1 MIDGL
6 FFTSDGSPIVD
17 HHFILSGGYPVN
29 ITNTQFYD
37 ITMDYYPLFESYG
50 GSGFYWENNYFRNVV
65 PPSKTNWAI
74 LLANGFTDWT
84 LVNQTFE
91 NVPPQGSTGII
102 SISSGS
108 SGSAPGDSTITFG
121 GNISFINCVSPTL
134 SAMTAAIPNIFSDFA
149 IHIKSLES
157 NPSRF
162 ILRDSDLSLFFY
174 QAYNQL
180 PGAQISI
187 EVGSIDVDTSIVEE
201 NEYERFIFQCDL
213 YDYEYAGGYSNPNI
227 TATITVLGD
236 IVSNGMGIAS
246 RGYGNAGLP
255 SNLAINT
262 WLKIGGSLNYTIN
275 GDVSTA
281 FRLTWPMDIYADSI
295 NGNHVPRA
303 SDGLVPTFV
312 TFQPDQ
318 FSSSSAHVTFDV
330 THDMIITSSNTPFEL
345 SEVTSPSPAS
355 TPVPILPHS
364 TVAPIYLNTPNL
376 TLNITVGSL
385 VISNFSLPRDANTH
399 FGAAIAVLRS
409 TLNITTTD
417 GDVVFFGNQN
427 VGGNGGALYV
437 ASDAPGMTVHTPN
450 TRGIVFNANVAAYGG
465 AIYVDPVATSGD
477 LVSFSSAAILLFNNI
492 ALYGGG
498 AVVLPHAY
506 VETLF
511 PASKTVLS
519 GNGAGEFGCVFA
531 FGSSPSSS
539 DVGDSTCSSGAYE
552 ATEESN
558 SWRLIPSYQNATY
571 CGQYEALCTNLPIPP
586 SPPVSPTASPI
597 PVPTNPT
604 PAPAATPVPVTTGCV
619 PTTNLPPGSYC
630 ENGVYRTD
638 SQSFIDYINNGT
650 STKPAVVDAPV
661 FISGGNVTI
670 LSLTLGN
677 VLSLANGIAMLSS
690 NNCIS
695 VSTVS
700 VSMSPGDIDKITSS
714 KSTSALL
721 IQSSCSPDTSS
732 LVVTGSKPKKSCQ
745 RLNTVPK
752 NTPNSLQ
759 ASFTLS
765 SSKCDL
771 WWIVLVSVLGGVL
784 VLVAVTVVVVLLL
797 PDEYRSKLQPFHKS
811 KDSASSGRPSAY
823 SNVKDKDEHDL

>member
-1 MIDGL
+1 M
-6 FFTSDGSPIVD
+6 
-17 HHFILSGGYPVN
+17 
-29 ITNTQFYD
+29 
-37 ITMDYYPLFESYG
+37 
-50 GSGFYWENNYFRNVV
+50 
-65 PPSKTNWAI
+65 A
-74 LLANGFTDWT
+74 
-84 LVNQTFE
+84 
-91 NVPPQGSTGII
+91 
-102 SISSGS
+102 SSGS
-108 SGSAPGDSTITFG
+108 NLGTTVTFG
-121 GNISFINCVSPTL
+121 GNISFIDCTSQTGLRTARYAIVSRFVSNPVY
-134 SAMTAAIPNIFSDFA
+134 
-149 IHIKSLES
+149 IKSLET

-162 ILRDSDLSLFFY
+162 ILQNSDLSLF
-174 QAYNQL
+174 
-180 PGAQISI
+180 AQTAEPSLNPLISI
-187 EVGSIDVDTSIVEE
+187 EVGSVYVETSMAGRSD
-201 NEYERFIFQCDL
+201 EYERFIFQLDL
-213 YDYEYAGGYSNPNI
+213 YDYDNSGAADKSNI
-227 TATITVLGD
+227 TTTITVLDD

-465 AIYVDPVATSGD
+465 GAFIDPTATSGD
-477 LVSFSSAAILLFNNI
+477 LVSFSTDSISLVGNV
-492 ALYGGG
+492 ALNGGG
-498 AVVLPHAY
+498 VAVLPHAY

-511 PASKTVLS
+511 PASKTAVG
-519 GNGAGEFGCVFA
+519 GNGAGEFGCLFA
-531 FGSSPSSS
+531 FGNSLSSS
-539 DVGDSTCSSGAYE
+539 DIADPTCSSGLYQ
-552 ATEESN
+552 ATTRSLN
-558 SWRLIPSYQNATY
+558 WRLSTSYQVATFCTQYDRFCFAPFVMPPPNA
-571 CGQYEALCTNLPIPP
+571 NPP
-586 SPPVSPTASPI
+586 PQNASPVI
-597 PVPTNPT
+597 P
-604 PAPAATPVPVTTGCV
+604 PAATAPVAVNCV
-619 PTTNLPPGSYC
+619 PTTHLPADAYC
-630 ENGVYRTD
+630 ENGVYRT
-638 SQSFIDYINNGT
+638 SPQSFIDYINNGT
-650 STKPAVVDAPV
+650 SAIIDAPM
-661 FISGGNVTI
+661 FITGDVS
-670 LSLTLGN
+670 LSSVTLGN
-677 VLSLANGIAMLSS
+677 VFRLANGIAMLSS
-690 NNCIS
+690 NSCIS

-797 PDEYRSKLQPFHKS
+797 PDEYRRKIQPFYKA
-811 KDSASSGRPSAY
+811 KDVSTASRPTVY
-823 SNVKDKDEHDL
+823 SNFHTDEL